1 MDSEFERILQ
11 QSRLTYHQLWD
22 DVDLEVV
29 LEFGERYLESVPLT
43 AERAILMAII
53 LRLRR
58 LGAER
63 QLP

>member
-1 MDSEFERILQ
+1 MDSEFERLLR
-11 QSRLTYHQLWD
+11 QSRLTYRQLWD

-29 LEFGERYLESVPLT
+29 LELGERYLESVPLT

>member
-1 MDSEFERILQ
+1 MDSEFERLLR
-11 QSRLTYHQLWD
+11 QSRLTYRQLWD

-43 AERAILMAII
+43 AERAILMAIM

-63 QLP
+63 QPP

>member
-1 MDSEFERILQ
+1 MDPEFERLLR
-11 QSRLTYHQLWD
+11 QSRLTYRQLWD
-22 DVDLEVV
+22 DVHLEVV

-43 AERAILMAII
+43 AERAILMAIM

-63 QLP
+63 QPP